1 MRRASICLAMLAVAA
16 LGLPALATA
25 SPTVTLNVKAVPIPV
40 PGSPGKTFPG
50 TGNHLGA
57 GAAVEAKFTIKGTEA
72 IGGVPSQLTGVNFY
86 LPKGT
91 KLTTAGFVTC
101 PEATLEGTGPEG
113 CPKKSI
119 ASPVG
124 TAGVVDPI
132 GGTLVE
138 ENAEVQA
145 FFAPGNQLF
154 FYANAASPISAQL
167 IAGRGHFTTA
177 APPYGPEL
185 VTTVAPIHSVPGA
198 PDVSTTSINIKVGS
212 AYKKGKKTV
221 YYGTIPKTCPKG
233 GFPVKAELSFV
244 GQPTV
249 TVTTKAPCPKG

>member
-1 MRRASICLAMLAVAA
+1 MMRRASTCLALLGLAMLA
-16 LGLPALATA
+16 LPAFAAAAPEVSLQFK
-25 SPTVTLNVKAVPIPV
+25 PVPIP
-40 PGSPGKTFPG
+40 GFPG

-57 GAAVEAKFTIKGTEA
+57 GAAGEAKFTIKGHEA
-72 IGGVPSQLTGVNFY
+72 TGGVPSQLTGVNFY

-101 PEATLEGTGPEG
+101 AESILVNTGPEG

-119 ASPVG
+119 ASPIG
-124 TAGVVDPI
+124 SAGVADPI

-145 FFAPGNQLF
+145 FFAPGGGLF

-167 IAGRGHFTTA
+167 IAGKGHFTTA

-185 VTTVAPIHSVPGA
+185 VTSVELIHSVPGA

-221 YYGTIPKTCPKG
+221 YYARIPKTCPKG
-233 GFPVKAELSFV
+233 GFPIKAELSFV
-244 GQPTV
+244 NEPVV
-249 TVTTKAPCPKG
+249 TVTTKSPCPKK

>member
-1 MRRASICLAMLAVAA
+1 MRKASICLALLATAM

-25 SPTVTLNVKAVPIPV
+25 APAVTLSVKAVPIP
-40 PGSPGKTFPG
+40 GFPG

-57 GAAVEAKFTIKGTEA
+57 GAAVEAKFTIKGTEST
-72 IGGVPSQLTGVNFY
+72 GGVPSQLTGVNFY

-101 PEATLEGTGPEG
+101 PEATLEGNGPES

-124 TAGVVDPI
+124 SAGVADPI

-138 ENAEVQA
+138 ENATVQA

-167 IAGRGHFTTA
+167 IAGKGHFTTA

-185 VTTVAPIHSVPGA
+185 VTSVAIIDSVPGA
-198 PDVSTTSINIKVGS
+198 PPVSTTSINIKVGS

-221 YYGTIPKTCPKG
+221 YYGTLPKTCPKG
-233 GFPVKAELSFV
+233 GFPVKAELSFNS
-244 GQPTV
+244 GEST
-249 TVTTKAPCPKG
+249 TVTTKAPCPKK

>member
-1 MRRASICLAMLAVAA
+1 MRRASTCLAL
-16 LGLPALATA
+16 LGLAILALPAIATA
-25 SPTVTLNVKAVPIPV
+25 APTVTLKFRAVPIP
-40 PGSPGKTFPG
+40 GFKG

-57 GAAVEAKFTIKGTEA
+57 GAAGEANFTIKGTEA
-72 IGGVPSQLTGVNFY
+72 IGGVPSQLTGVNFF

-91 KLTTAGFVTC
+91 KLTTTGFVTC
-101 PEATLEGTGPEG
+101 PEATLEASGPEA

-124 TAGVVDPI
+124 SAGVVDPI
-132 GGTLVE
+132 GGTNVE
-138 ENAEVQA
+138 ENATVQA
-145 FFAPGNQLF
+145 FFAPGGGLF

-185 VTTVAPIHSVPGA
+185 VTTVAPVHSVPGA

-221 YYGTIPKTCPKG
+221 YYATIPKTCPKG
-233 GFPVKAELSFV
+233 GFPVKSELFFAS
-244 GQPTV
+244 GESV
-249 TVTTKAPCPKG
+249 TVTAKAPCPKK

>member
-1 MRRASICLAMLAVAA
+1 MMRRASTCLALLGLAV
-16 LGLPALATA
+16 LGLPAAA
-25 SPTVTLNVKAVPIPV
+25 MAAPEVTLKARAVPIP
-40 PGSPGKTFPG
+40 GFPG

-57 GAAVEAKFTIKGTEA
+57 GAAVEANFKIIGHEA
-72 IGGVPSQLTGVNFY
+72 TGGVPSQLTGVNFY

-91 KLTTAGFVTC
+91 KLTTKGFVTC
-101 PEATLEGTGPEG
+101 SEATLENIGPEG

-119 ASPVG
+119 ASPIG
-124 TAGVVDPI
+124 SAGVADPI

-145 FFAPGNQLF
+145 FFAPGGGLF

-167 IAGRGHFTTA
+167 IAGKGHFTTA

-185 VTTVAPIHSVPGA
+185 ITSVAIINSVPGA
-198 PDVSTTSINIKVGS
+198 PAVSTLSINIKVGS

-221 YYGTIPKTCPKG
+221 YYGTLPKTCPKG
-233 GFPVKAELSFV
+233 GFPVKSELSFAS
-244 GQPTV
+244 GETV
-249 TVTTKAPCPKG
+249 TVLAKSPCPKK